1 MNLHPA
7 FKRVLDRAD
16 DLSLRERALLFVV
29 VIAAVYFGVS
39 GLLFRPLQ
47 QRREQLLHSLKI
59 ERDRTRTLDMKSQV
73 TLNESGRSAA
83 SRAELAALK
92 TRLAT
97 VDTSLQSMT
106 QGLVSPKDMVALV
119 ERVLAQSPGITVVS
133 VQNMPA
139 VPAVSGKTPTP
150 LYRHG
155 LKIVVDGGYPALVR
169 YLKALEGLH
178 WKVFWGK
185 ADLRVKR
192 YPVSRL
198 TLVLYTLSLRRGWIG
213 T

>member
-92 TRLAT
+92 ARLAT

-139 VPAVSGKTPTP
+139 VPAVSGKTRTP

-155 LKIVVDGGYPALVR
+155 LKIVVEGGYPALVR

-185 ADLRVKR
+185 ADLRVER